1 MNFWKS
7 KQRREDEE
15 EEAEA
20 WRRQQEFEEQEMKRV
35 EEREK
40 RWRELQEK
48 YHVGRDE
55 IEYQSTSGLDHWNPR
70 HHEEQ
75 KPTPGHVG
83 IIRIVQRNSGE
94 QSQSEPYRNEE
105 FRFKWINEVKR
116 VESKENANVFTSGAS
131 GAGKSSLVRLLLR
144 EFEGRQKVI
153 FSFKVNDTHL
163 RIGYPVADVSELVPN
178 PFADVEAF
186 VSAFAIAFPVSTI
199 GVTASQI
206 PSLVQELA
214 YGCTSWKGF
223 NRKVE
228 RRIGETKD
236 RVQLSALFF
245 IQGQAKSVQLEESGK
260 RPDAINQAIHTGMD
274 IVLDFSRLSDPA
286 KAFYAELLL
295 RGIWNEMQG
304 QTTEARKK
312 IILYVDEAHRLT
324 RGTFEKYHS
333 VLVEMAREI
342 RARGALWTSTQNYT
356 DIEDRIRNQFAT
368 QFVFN
373 TSSKSDLEALKAID
387 PMLSWAVSGLL
398 KHHFVD
404 AKSKSV
410 HKEIEIHTFVPESE
424 KDVRPTPLG
433 ELLAGVL
440 PQEAGTVDYDNTVKE
455 ALAKEGVVWV
465 SALASQFSKDGRVDK
480 DSAKLK
486 VRDALEKLVDADDLQ
501 RMRYDG
507 AEAGGT
513 IVLYFAK
520 GGDEK
525 VSNLHKYMVR
535 QLVDRLRENNQ
546 EVLNVADSGQSLPD
560 VETESAYFEIETGL
574 KTRTSDLEERISR
587 LSSTKP
593 FFVVVPNS
601 DLAGSD
607 RYSSLRSPRVTVT
620 TLARFLKGQ
629 AVTPQR

>member
-1 MNFWKS
+1 MNLWKS
-7 KQRREDEE
+7 RQRREDEE

-20 WRRQQEFEEQEMKRV
+20 RRRQQEFEEQEMKRV

-48 YHVGRDE
+48 YHVGREE
-55 IEYQSTSGLDHWNPR
+55 IEYQSTSGLDYWNPR

-75 KPTPGHVG
+75 KPSPGHVG
-83 IIRIVQRNSGE
+83 IIRLVQRNSGE
-94 QSQSEPYRNEE
+94 QSRSEPYHNEE

-116 VESKENANVFTSGAS
+116 VETKENANVFTSGAS

-144 EFEGRQKVI
+144 KFEGKQKVI
-153 FSFKVNDTHL
+153 FSFKANDTHL
-163 RIGYPVADVSELVPN
+163 GIGYPVADVSELIPN

-186 VSAFAIAFPVSTI
+186 MSAFAIAFPVSTI

-214 YGCTSWKGF
+214 YGCTSWKDF
-223 NRKVE
+223 NRNIE
-228 RRIGETKD
+228 RRIVETKD

-245 IQGQAKSVQLEESGK
+245 IQAQTKSVQLEDGGK
-260 RPDAINQAIHTGMD
+260 RPDAIGQAIHTGMD
-274 IVLDFSRLSDPA
+274 VVLDFSHLSDPA
-286 KAFYAELLL
+286 KTFYAELLL
-295 RGIWNEMQG
+295 RGIWNEMQKP
-304 QTTEARKK
+304 TTMEAKK

-342 RARGALWTSTQNYT
+342 RAKGALWTSTQNYT

-368 QFVFN
+368 QLVFN
-373 TSSKSDLEALKAID
+373 TSSKSDLEALRVID

-404 AKSKSV
+404 AKSKIV
-410 HKEIEIHTFVPESE
+410 HKEIDVYTFVPETESE
-424 KDVRPTPLG
+424 NRRNPLG
-433 ELLAGVL
+433 EFLGAL
-440 PQEAGTVDYDNTVKE
+440 PQEPETLDYEKAVRE
-455 ALAKEGVVWV
+455 ALAKEGIVWV
-465 SALASQFSKDGRVDK
+465 SALASQLSKDGRVDK

-486 VRDALEKLVDADDLQ
+486 VRDVLEKLVNADELQ
-501 RMRYDG
+501 RMRYEG
-507 AEAGGT
+507 AESGGT
-513 IVLYFAK
+513 VVLYFPK

-535 QLVDRLRENNQ
+535 QLVDRLRERN
-546 EVLNVADSGQSLPD
+546 EHALNMADSGQSLPD

-574 KTRTSDLEERISR
+574 KTRTSDLEERISK
-587 LSSTKP
+587 LSAIKP
-593 FFVVVPNS
+593 FFVIVPNS

-607 RYSSLRSPRVTVT
+607 RYSSLKSPRVTVT
-620 TLARFLKGQ
+620 TLAEFLKRQTG
-629 AVTPQR
+629 TPQR

>member
-1 MNFWKS
+1 MNLWKS
-7 KQRREDEE
+7 KKRRE
-15 EEAEA
+15 
-20 WRRQQEFEEQEMKRV
+20 EEQEEQRRWQREQD
-35 EEREK
+35 EEARRAQEQEK
-40 RWRELQEK
+40 RWKGLEAK
-48 YHVGRDE
+48 YGVDRDE
-55 IEYQSTSGLDHWNPR
+55 IGYQSTSGLLYWNPL

-83 IIRIVQRNSGE
+83 ILRLVHRNSGE
-94 QSQSEPYRNEE
+94 KSQSEPYRNEE

-116 VESKENANVFTSGAS
+116 IEGKENANVFTSGAS

-144 EFEGRQKVI
+144 KFEGQQKVV

-163 RIGYPVADVSELVPN
+163 KIGYPVADVSELVPN
-178 PFADVEAF
+178 PFTDIEAF

-214 YGCTSWKGF
+214 YGCTSWKDF
-223 NRKVE
+223 SRNAE

-245 IQGQAKSVQLEESGK
+245 IQAQAKSVRLEDGGT
-260 RPDAINQAIHTGMD
+260 RPDAINQAIRMGMD
-274 IVLDFSRLSDPA
+274 VVLDFSRLSDPA
-286 KAFYAELLL
+286 KTFYAELLL

-304 QTTEARKK
+304 QTTGAKK

-342 RARGALWTSTQNYT
+342 RTRGALWTSTQNYT

-373 TSSKSDLEALKAID
+373 TSSKSDLEALRTID
-387 PMLSWAVSGLL
+387 PMLSWTVSGLL
-398 KHHFVD
+398 KHHCVD
-404 AKSKSV
+404 AKSKII
-410 HKEIEIHTFVPESE
+410 HKEIEVYTFVPESE
-424 KDVRPTPLG
+424 KETRPTALC
-433 ELLAGVL
+433 ELLAVTL
-440 PQEAGTVDYDNTVKE
+440 PQEAEALDYDKAVKQ

-465 SALASQFSKDGRVDK
+465 SALASQLSKDGRVDK

-486 VRDALEKLVDADDLQ
+486 VRDALERLVNADELQ
-501 RMRYDG
+501 RMKYDG
-507 AEAGGT
+507 TEPGGT
-513 IVLYFAK
+513 VVLYFPK

-535 QLVDRLRENNQ
+535 QLVDRLRENSDQ
-546 EVLNVADSGQSLPD
+546 VLSIADPGQSLPD

-601 DLAGSD
+601 DLAASG
-607 RYSSLRSPRVTVT
+607 RYSSLKSPRVTVT
-620 TLARFLKGQ
+620 TLAEFLKGP
-629 AVTPQR
+629 AGTPQR